1 MNRDPG
7 ALLECGLLQ
16 FGQFGKEPLCFHHEL
31 LPSFPGLLQ
40 KLAALAARHVS
51 GVDRLLAA
59 PGALAWGTAVALET
73 GLPLVYSRGRQET
86 SLYDLVGA
94 YDIGHP
100 TLLLTTDLYAEAE
113 LLALMQRAHTV
124 GLEVNAA
131 VVLLGDGRDHLGP
144 LPFTNLFSLPQVV
157 TQLVNEGTLPAGHG
171 AKVQRW
177 LLSRRRGAAAP

>member
-1 MNRDPG
+1 MSPDPG

-16 FGQFGKEPLCFHHEL
+16 FGLFGEDPLCFHHEL
-31 LPSFPGLLQ
+31 LPSFPELLQ
-40 KLAALAARHVS
+40 ELAELVATHVS

-73 GLPLVYSRGRQET
+73 DLPLVYSRGRNEA
-86 SLYDLVGA
+86 SVYDLVGA

-100 TLLLTTDLYAEAE
+100 TLLLTCDLNDGSE
-113 LLALMQRAHTV
+113 LLALVKRAHTV
-124 GLEVNAA
+124 GLEVKAG
-131 VVLLGDGRDHLGP
+131 VLLLGDGRDCLGSIP
-144 LPFTNLFSLPQVV
+144 LTSLFSLPQVV
-157 TQLVNEGTLPAGHG
+157 PQLVDEGTLPAGHG